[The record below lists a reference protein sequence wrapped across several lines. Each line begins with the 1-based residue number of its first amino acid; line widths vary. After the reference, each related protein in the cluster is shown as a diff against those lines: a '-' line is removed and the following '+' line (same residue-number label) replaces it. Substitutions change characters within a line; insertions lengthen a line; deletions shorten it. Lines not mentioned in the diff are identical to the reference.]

1 MCANRRSRPRG
12 RAFRSKNI
20 DRAVAE
26 ASSKT
31 RDDCLHHHQ
40 QHMPVL
46 GSPSSPT
53 KCGIRLIGKMVSCF
67 NFHFFNY
74 EDILSFYLL
83 INQLFLFLLPLP
95 LLSFTYFS
103 SSAIDSKEHFKPE
116 IEHFNKIKNM
126 HVFFDAGIILL

>member
-1 MCANRRSRPRG
+1 MRPNHRPRPSG

-20 DRAVAE
+20 DRAIAE
-26 ASSKT
+26 APSKT

-40 QHMPVL
+40 QHIPVL
-46 GSPSSPT
+46 GSPSSPV

-67 NFHFFNY
+67 SLHFFNY

-95 LLSFTYFS
+95 LLSSTYFS
-103 SSAIDSKEHFKPE
+103 SSAIDSKEHVKPE